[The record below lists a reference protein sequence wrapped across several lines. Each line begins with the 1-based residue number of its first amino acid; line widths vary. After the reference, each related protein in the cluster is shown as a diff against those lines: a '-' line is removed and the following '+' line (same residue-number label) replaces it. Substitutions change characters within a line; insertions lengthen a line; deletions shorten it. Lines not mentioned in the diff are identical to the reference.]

1 MSIRTGTLPASPIGS
16 PGYINQTPNNEHPQ
30 QHTQKSS
37 TIEGIAK
44 NGQLFTWIQNSTSNS
59 SRKMAQKI
67 NRKRG
72 AKSLHNDLNEEEGKS
87 GNFPSNAFQKMRIA
101 QHRITKKRPCTR
113 GGKKSRNKMKR
124 KTRSKRRRRRS
135 LKHQR
140 DLSLI
145 HI

>member
-37 TIEGIAK
+37 IIEGIAK

-72 AKSLHNDLNEEEGKS
+72 AKSLTGEIEQETGKKGKFLN
-87 GNFPSNAFQKMRIA
+87 NALQILRRSSRA
-101 QHRITKKRPCTR
+101 HRSRHG
-113 GGKKSRNKMKR
+113 GGKKSRKKKRKKMKR
-124 KTRSKRRRRRS
+124 KTRSKRRRRS

-140 DLSLI
+140 DTSS
-145 HI
+145 